1 MPNLLTL
8 HIFKTKLTM
17 QTKTLITFISAL
29 TVVSSAVFA
38 QTKAPEPDYTFS
50 YNIGAVNDYRY
61 RGLTQTR
68 FNPALQGG
76 ADFAHKN
83 GVYLGAWGSTIN
95 WIKDAGSIATA
106 SGTPTNAGSAN
117 LEIDLYGGYK
127 ASVTKDIGFDVGA
140 LHYWYPSN
148 KFNNLTTF
156 NGWSTPKADTTE
168 IYGALTFGPVTAK
181 YSHSVSNL
189 FGNADSKNSG
199 YLDLAATFDLGDGW
213 SVAPH
218 IGRQRVTGNPSTTF
232 SNGVYS
238 YTDYSVAVNKDF
250 GNGLVLAGTAVGSN
264 AQKSAAGVPYYPAP
278 DGAGVASPDS
288 RNLGKGGL
296 VIGAKY
302 SF

>member
-1 MPNLLTL
+1 MKTH
-8 HIFKTKLTM
+8 HISLA
-17 QTKTLITFISAL
+17 ISAL
-29 TVVSSAVFA
+29 CLSMGSAFA
-38 QTKAPEPDYTFS
+38 QTKAPEPDYTLSF
-50 YNIGAVNDYRY
+50 NVGATSDYRY
-61 RGLTQTR
+61 RGITQTR
-68 FNPALQGG
+68 FKPALQGG
-76 ADFAHKN
+76 VDFAHKN
-83 GVYLGAWGSTIN
+83 GVYLGVWGSTIN

-106 SGTPTNAGSAN
+106 SGTPTNVGSAN
-117 LEIDLYGGYK
+117 IEIDLYGGYK
-127 ASVTKDIGFDVGA
+127 GSITKDIGFDVGG

-199 YLDLAATFDLGDGW
+199 YLDLAATFDLGNGW

-218 IGRQRVTGNPSTTF
+218 IGRQRVTGNPSATF

-238 YTDYSVAVNKDF
+238 YTDYSLAVNKDF
-250 GNGLVLAGTAVGSN
+250 GNGLVLTGTAVGTN
-264 AQKSAAGVPYYPAP
+264 AQKSSAGVPYYAAP
-278 DGAGVASPDS
+278 DGAGVASSNS
-288 RNLGKGGL
+288 RNLGKDGL
-296 VIGAKY
+296 IIAAKY